1 MQQHKVL
8 AETGAIWTEPTIG
21 LVTPF
26 SRGLYAPFSGST
38 IGSFSLYMLSALET
52 STRE

>member
-38 IGSFSLYMLSALET
+38 IGSLYMLSALET